1 MYAII
6 DSGGKQYRVEPGTVL
21 RLEKLDGEVG
31 HTLELTRVR
40 LVQDDQELVVGRPW
54 IEQCRV
60 TAQITR
66 QGRTRS
72 IRVFKKKR
80 RKNYQR
86 TKGHRQ
92 AFTEIRVTD
101 IVVERKG

>member
-6 DSGGKQYRVEPGTVL
+6 ETGGKQYRAEPGGILQVESL
-21 RLEKLDGEVG
+21 SGDVG
-31 HTLELTRVR
+31 SMVELSNVR
-40 LVQDDQELVVGRPW
+40 LIQSDNNPVFGYPTIPNALVKAE
-54 IEQCRV
+54 IL
-60 TAQITR
+60 R

-80 RKNYQR
+80 RKNYRR

-92 AFTEIRVTD
+92 GYTQIRISEIVAPS
-101 IVVERKG
+101 

>member
-1 MYAII
+1 MYAIVET
-6 DSGGKQYRVEPGTVL
+6 GGKQYRMEPGMVL
-21 RLEKLDGEVG
+21 RVEKLEGGVG
-31 HTLELTRVR
+31 HTLELSQVR
-40 LVQDDQELVVGRPW
+40 LVQGEQELIVGRPW

-80 RKNYQR
+80 RKGYQR
-86 TKGHRQ
+86 TRGHRQ
-92 AFTEIRVTD
+92 SFTEVRVTD
-101 IVVERKG
+101 IVMDPRS